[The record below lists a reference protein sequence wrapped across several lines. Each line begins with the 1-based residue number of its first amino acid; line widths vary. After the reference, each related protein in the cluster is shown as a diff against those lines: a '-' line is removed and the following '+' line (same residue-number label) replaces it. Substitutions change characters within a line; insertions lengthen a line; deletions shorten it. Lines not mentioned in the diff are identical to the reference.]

1 MESDR
6 PDSLLE
12 RTKSICDLVQ
22 RICRV
27 PVNIGRTAFTQQY
40 KGLFISLWPTSFE
53 EVPKDLKEYVDK
65 GELFYEK
72 VRGLGILSYEVQAFG
87 TGSNAVLRRL
97 KVSFASSIWLDAER
111 TCHVAYSSS
120 SEVRYVPSPLLDSNY
135 EERAAMDMQFYAAL
149 PEEYSVDYFDK
160 ERIDIKGYINGN
172 QLKDVSSDWV
182 GTDLKIIVKR

>member
-1 MESDR
+1 MGDR

-12 RTKSICDLVQ
+12 RTRSICDLVQ
-22 RICRV
+22 KICHV

-53 EVPKDLKEYVDK
+53 EVPKDLREYVDK

-111 TCHVAYSSS
+111 TCRVAYSSS